1 MFFVVESLPDCFS
14 DLPFM
19 HCLLLLL
26 LLFPYLDSLFRPEEE
41 EEERMGQTAFGII
54 SHWDERAFCWDS
66 LIKVGIGE

>member
-14 DLPFM
+14 DLAFM
-19 HCLLLLL
+19 HCLLLL

-54 SHWDERAFCWDS
+54 SHWDEERRR
-66 LIKVGIGE
+66 GISRGPFAGIA